1 MMQYQ
6 SYDQYVVQL
15 QQERAQAEKQ
25 RDEARAI
32 ARKLYAENE
41 VLKARIDG
49 AIKKLHELMEKY
61 EIPYNIYLDFGDILA
76 DNFDQEETHE

>member
-1 MMQYQ
+1 MRNYYPSHQI
-6 SYDQYVVQL
+6 DWRKIA
-15 QQERAQAEKQ
+15 QERLRE

-32 ARKLYAENE
+32 VRKLYAENE
-41 VLKARIDG
+41 AMKVRIDG

-61 EIPYNIYLDFGDILA
+61 EIPYNIYLDFGDILE

>member
-1 MMQYQ
+1 MTKKLSKLELLEY
-6 SYDQYVVQL
+6 YNGIL
-15 QQERAQAEKQ
+15 HKQ

>member
-1 MMQYQ
+1 MTKKLSKLELLEY
-6 SYDQYVVQL
+6 YNGIL
-15 QQERAQAEKQ
+15 HKQ

-41 VLKARIDG
+41 AMKVRIDG